1 MKWLRNKEFPYEVRF
16 GKKRE
21 TLKGPSETILSCAE
35 KNVQIVFATL
45 KFEGKKKR
53 NPIQLPQ
60 KPFSAISIYDLER
73 LQLLIAD
80 GALASH
86 KKKRRCPFLG
96 FYATSK

>member
-1 MKWLRNKEFPYEVRF
+1 MKYDLEKKEKPWKAIRNNFK
-16 GKKRE
+16 
-21 TLKGPSETILSCAE
+21 LCW

-86 KKKRRCPFLG
+86 KKKEGSLFLA
-96 FYATSK
+96 FYATSN